1 MTNYQD
7 YRYDSATA
15 DHISA
20 YITKPIES
28 LLDKN
33 RNKKILD
40 IGCGNGWLANGLIA
54 QGYDVYGIDASESGI
69 DIANQTNEGR
79 FFVQNI
85 EENDLPLPIRHIPF
99 DTIISTEVIEHL
111 YSPNTYLMFCKDIL
125 AKNGQGE
132 ILITT
137 PYHGYLKNVV
147 LALSGKMD
155 AHFTAHWEGGHIKF
169 WSRKTLTE
177 SLKNVGLT
185 TTDFIGCGRLPYLW
199 KSMLIKAKI

>member
-1 MTNYQD
+1 MNTYQD
-7 YRYDSATA
+7 YRYDSALA

-20 YITKPIES
+20 YITKPIEG
-28 LLDKN
+28 LLNKN

-54 QGYDVYGIDASESGI
+54 QGYDVYGIDASESGVE
-69 DIANQTNEGR
+69 IANRTNNGR
-79 FFVQNI
+79 FFIQNV
-85 EENDLPLPIRHIPF
+85 EENDLPLPLRNIAF

-111 YSPNTYLMFCKDIL
+111 YSPKRYLTFCKNIL
-125 AKNGQGE
+125 AKNGHGE

-147 LALSGKMD
+147 LAISGKMD

-169 WSRKTLTE
+169 WSRKTLTK
-177 SLKNVGLT
+177 SLAEVGLT
-185 TTDFIGCGRLPYLW
+185 ATDFVGCGRLPYLW
-199 KSMLIKAKI
+199 KSMLVKAKM